1 MMAGRPKKQI
11 SSDEINA
18 LFSDLS
24 LLKESYF
31 LRKKEAECLD
41 MLSTNDFNNLDETQ
55 LELIKKTSYLVART
69 IKNLDLLQEI
79 LDKSNH
85 NSTEK
90 TIIQLSQQREIDR
103 FFSMLDLL
111 DAIRKKS
118 DATFAENKIKQRIA
132 TQAKEKSPKKII
144 DSKKFYLGSL
154 LLSILEKKNPNL
166 TDDDVFDTLLEMA
179 QHENF
184 GYELDQHLKENIND
198 KNQSLRS
205 FRDDAFNKAQEIKN
219 VILEAKNNARNPFK
233 N

>member
-55 LELIKKTSYLVART
+55 LELIKKTSYLVSRT

-90 TIIQLSQQREIDR
+90 TIIQLSQQREIDS

-111 DAIRKKS
+111 DAQRKKI
-118 DATFAENKIKQRIA
+118 DVKFAENKIKQRIA
-132 TQAKEKSPKKII
+132 TQAKEKSPRKIADQKKYFIGDLCLKWMKSTYQNLNDDQVLDTLKTMI
-144 DSKKFYLGSL
+144 ENEKLGS
-154 LLSILEKKNPNL
+154 SARQIWTESKNENNL
-166 TDDDVFDTLLEMA
+166 DWM
-179 QHENF
+179 N
-184 GYELDQHLKENIND
+184 
-198 KNQSLRS
+198 
-205 FRDDAFNKAQEIKN
+205 NKIAETQVVQEEIKK
-219 VILEAKNNARNPFK
+219 AKLDPRNPFK

>member
-1 MMAGRPKKQI
+1 MAGRPKKQI

-55 LELIKKTSYLVART
+55 LELIKKTSYLVSRT

-90 TIIQLSQQREIDR
+90 TIIQLSQQREIDS

-111 DAIRKKS
+111 DAQRKKI
-118 DATFAENKIKQRIA
+118 DVKFAENKIKQRIA
-132 TQAKEKSPKKII
+132 TQAKEKSPRKIADQKKYFIGDLCLKWMKSTYQNLNDDQVLDTLKTMI
-144 DSKKFYLGSL
+144 ENEKLGS
-154 LLSILEKKNPNL
+154 SARQIWTESKNENNL
-166 TDDDVFDTLLEMA
+166 DWM
-179 QHENF
+179 N
-184 GYELDQHLKENIND
+184 
-198 KNQSLRS
+198 
-205 FRDDAFNKAQEIKN
+205 NKIAETQVVQEEIKK
-219 VILEAKNNARNPFK
+219 AKLDPRNPFK